1 MAVDGVLR
9 RIAAGLRRLFV
20 RRTEQRI
27 ELVAWRPLH
36 AGGMLYVADFDRR
49 RHAFVV
55 APNAACLLASYAIED
70 AREMHPCEVDDG
82 GEAGDGAVAACSQTT
97 GVEQG
102 SV

>member
-1 MAVDGVLR
+1 MGGDGVLR
-9 RIAAGLRRLFV
+9 RAAAALRRLFV
-20 RRTEQRI
+20 RRTEGRI

-36 AGGMLYVADFDRR
+36 AGGVLYVADYDRR

-55 APNAACLLASYAIED
+55 APNAACLLASYTIED
-70 AREMHPCEVDDG
+70 ARAIQPCEVDAR
-82 GEAGDGAVAACSQTT
+82 GEAGDGGGAAFCEAT